1 MFQKIK
7 DWWAGE
13 LINPNTDLE
22 SYIIFT
28 PYMQRPF
35 LARCLEILSNFV
47 LANWQFL
54 IGTGIGIAGLVLAY
68 LALK

>member
-13 LINPNTDLE
+13 LINPNTEPE
-22 SYIIFT
+22 SYAIFT

-35 LARCLEILSNFV
+35 LARGFEIVYDFV
-47 LANWQFL
+47 LSNWQFL
-54 IGTGIGIAGLVLAY
+54 IGTAISIAGLVLAY
-68 LALK
+68 ISLK